1 MKNTKKL
8 ILVILLIV
16 GLFNIIKSQQ
26 IIVNTSF
33 VTDEEINP
41 FTGNEVI
48 YGLNISGSV
57 QLNSD
62 TSIVRIILVDS
73 YENEYLVFESYPL
86 IDTLNSFSFTNKCE
100 ETCLLDATTPQSLKI
115 QIINAQCHISKINMS
130 KIPIDNLKQL
140 QAQLFQTK
148 LLSKISIIN
157 KQLKAKGMIWR
168 AGETFYSHLSYADKK
183 KIFGEK
189 YNLQGFEYYI
199 SGFYEFSPYEK
210 VRTTSTYVKNFDWRN
225 RHRAN
230 NQYMADGV
238 TLNPYYDGDPAGS
251 GWMTPVKCQQG
262 CYFNS
267 INSFECYFDSTSCV
281 NDGGEWR
288 TAGTCWAFTAVGA
301 LEGVINLYYNQ
312 HFDFDLSEQEMV
324 SCCWTTPTLQG
335 SVSNA
340 LSRIKNF
347 GIVNESWYPYIA
359 LKGYCN
365 SVPPNPPERI
375 SINNYAD
382 VTLTEEKIKSNLILY
397 GPLPS
402 QHPFWPHAMVL
413 VGYGIIKEGDYIDY
427 TGGEVIPPNSSYI
440 GQNYWIFKNSVGAWP
455 WEFNRGYIYM
465 LGTPQTTHRIQTPIN
480 SLIYTEQNI
489 QCLDADGDGFYNWGI
504 GPKPLSCPT
513 CPDEEDCDD
522 SDPLL
527 GPYDE
532 NYNCMLNCDYF
543 TYSDIPLEI
552 TSDKTWYDVRYINSD
567 LIVKSGNTL
576 TIREKIGFIKQAK
589 IIIEPGA
596 KLILDGGTLTNACG
610 TMWQGIEVWG
620 NRDLSQYPQ
629 SNQGVVEL
637 KNGATIEN
645 ARCAI
650 TTCQK
655 DAVGNILWA
664 YTGGIIHAKD
674 ANFIN
679 NRKAIEFLSY
689 HNILPNGREIDNS
702 SYFNNCTFETNAQ
715 LSDPGTLP
723 ETFVSLNDVKGVK
736 FLGCTFQNTAP
747 TGVYSTIHRGNGI
760 TSVDANYEVKPSCLN
775 PYIYPCSEYQPN
787 TFQNLYYGI
796 YASNTNPAITLT
808 INGNNFDNNHRSIFL
823 KGINNATITKNNF
836 DIGATIG
843 NINDQTNE
851 REECEA
857 CDVFNRS
864 YSYGVYLKECSGYK
878 VEENNFSTSHD
889 GHAGII
895 VNNSGTKAN
904 EIYNNTFD
912 KLAIGTQAQGVNA
925 AGGVIISKSSNP
937 EHIGINVG
945 QGLQFLCNQYFNISS
960 ADIAVTSGRI
970 AQKQGY
976 CHDNN
981 PALPAGNKF
990 SHNCISTSDIHV
1002 NSDASKFNYNHHSEP
1017 DDYVPQCYSSDKV
1030 TLHNCDI
1037 EYYSQISCPSHL
1049 NSGLTPVV
1057 LKQIINTNNL
1067 EIEEL
1072 ISLID
1077 NGETETLLAQI
1088 HQDEEPERIKNA
1100 LESASPYLSD
1110 RVLLAA
1116 IKEKP
1121 TPLPPDILKEIII
1134 SNSPV
1139 TDTVM
1144 SALNTLKLPD
1154 DIQQQIQEVR
1164 TGTSARAELEQQISY
1179 MESQKD
1185 IAENEL
1191 MRQYLNDTTIN
1202 GIDSIIAYLETQR
1215 DLINKKQLVQAYL
1228 VANQCEKA
1236 KILLEQL
1243 PQENDEDKNFYNF
1256 YNLLSDLCV
1265 SEKTYFELTSA
1276 QEQTVREIA
1285 KSETS
1290 VSVNAQAILSM
1301 VYNEKFPEIIE
1312 ELKFI
1317 VDLRNA
1323 PQQGETLGDNITK
1336 QIQFVKIYP
1345 NPAEN
1350 TITIELSAELDNKN
1364 ISVEIYNYLGQKV
1377 IFYNFAGDLLN
1388 TLDVSDLSNGIY
1400 IFKILVGNKIIAR
1413 EKVVIEK

>member
-655 DAVGNILWA
+655 DAEGNILWD

-689 HNILPNGREIDNS
+689 HNILPNGREIDNFS
-702 SYFNNCTFETNAQ
+702 SFNNCTFETNAQ

-723 ETFVSLNDVKGVK
+723 ETFVSLYDVKGVK

-747 TGVYSTIHRGNGI
+747 TSVYYTKHRGNGI
-760 TSVDANYEVKPSCLN
+760 TSVDASYEVKPLCLN
-775 PYIYPCSEYQPN
+775 PYIYPCTKYQPN

-796 YASNTNPAITLT
+796 DASNTNPAITLT

-836 DIGATIG
+836 DVGASIG
-843 NINDQTNE
+843 NNIRELPNE
-851 REECEA
+851 GEVCELLKP
-857 CDVFNRS
+857 
-864 YSYGVYLKECSGYK
+864 SYGVYLKECSGYK
-878 VEENNFSTSHD
+878 VEENNFSTTHD
-889 GHAGII
+889 GHTGII

-904 EIYNNTFD
+904 EIY
-912 KLAIGTQAQGVNA
+912 
-925 AGGVIISKSSNP
+925 S
-937 EHIGINVG
+937 
-945 QGLQFLCNQYFNISS
+945 
-960 ADIAVTSGRI
+960 
-970 AQKQGY
+970 
-976 CHDNN
+976 
-981 PALPAGNKF
+981 
-990 SHNCISTSDIHV
+990 
-1002 NSDASKFNYNHHSEP
+1002 
-1017 DDYVPQCYSSDKV
+1017 
-1030 TLHNCDI
+1030 
-1037 EYYSQISCPSHL
+1037 
-1049 NSGLTPVV
+1049 
-1057 LKQIINTNNL
+1057 
-1067 EIEEL
+1067 
-1072 ISLID
+1072 
-1077 NGETETLLAQI
+1077 
-1088 HQDEEPERIKNA
+1088 
-1100 LESASPYLSD
+1100 
-1110 RVLLAA
+1110 
-1116 IKEKP
+1116 
-1121 TPLPPDILKEIII
+1121 
-1134 SNSPV
+1134 
-1139 TDTVM
+1139 
-1144 SALNTLKLPD
+1144 
-1154 DIQQQIQEVR
+1154 
-1164 TGTSARAELEQQISY
+1164 
-1179 MESQKD
+1179 
-1185 IAENEL
+1185 
-1191 MRQYLNDTTIN
+1191 
-1202 GIDSIIAYLETQR
+1202 
-1215 DLINKKQLVQAYL
+1215 
-1228 VANQCEKA
+1228 
-1236 KILLEQL
+1236 
-1243 PQENDEDKNFYNF
+1243 
-1256 YNLLSDLCV
+1256 
-1265 SEKTYFELTSA
+1265 
-1276 QEQTVREIA
+1276 
-1285 KSETS
+1285 
-1290 VSVNAQAILSM
+1290 
-1301 VYNEKFPEIIE
+1301 
-1312 ELKFI
+1312 
-1317 VDLRNA
+1317 
-1323 PQQGETLGDNITK
+1323 
-1336 QIQFVKIYP
+1336 
-1345 NPAEN
+1345 
-1350 TITIELSAELDNKN
+1350 
-1364 ISVEIYNYLGQKV
+1364 
-1377 IFYNFAGDLLN
+1377 
-1388 TLDVSDLSNGIY
+1388 
-1400 IFKILVGNKIIAR
+1400 
-1413 EKVVIEK
+1413 

>member
-1 MKNTKKL
+1 
-8 ILVILLIV
+8 
-16 GLFNIIKSQQ
+16 
-26 IIVNTSF
+26 
-33 VTDEEINP
+33 
-41 FTGNEVI
+41 
-48 YGLNISGSV
+48 
-57 QLNSD
+57 
-62 TSIVRIILVDS
+62 
-73 YENEYLVFESYPL
+73 
-86 IDTLNSFSFTNKCE
+86 
-100 ETCLLDATTPQSLKI
+100 
-115 QIINAQCHISKINMS
+115 MS

-576 TIREKIGFIKQAK
+576 TIREK
-589 IIIEPGA
+589 
-596 KLILDGGTLTNACG
+596 
-610 TMWQGIEVWG
+610 
-620 NRDLSQYPQ
+620 
-629 SNQGVVEL
+629 
-637 KNGATIEN
+637 
-645 ARCAI
+645 
-650 TTCQK
+650 
-655 DAVGNILWA
+655 
-664 YTGGIIHAKD
+664 
-674 ANFIN
+674 
-679 NRKAIEFLSY
+679 
-689 HNILPNGREIDNS
+689 
-702 SYFNNCTFETNAQ
+702 
-715 LSDPGTLP
+715 
-723 ETFVSLNDVKGVK
+723 
-736 FLGCTFQNTAP
+736 
-747 TGVYSTIHRGNGI
+747 
-760 TSVDANYEVKPSCLN
+760 
-775 PYIYPCSEYQPN
+775 
-787 TFQNLYYGI
+787 
-796 YASNTNPAITLT
+796 
-808 INGNNFDNNHRSIFL
+808 
-823 KGINNATITKNNF
+823 
-836 DIGATIG
+836 
-843 NINDQTNE
+843 
-851 REECEA
+851 
-857 CDVFNRS
+857 
-864 YSYGVYLKECSGYK
+864 
-878 VEENNFSTSHD
+878 
-889 GHAGII
+889 
-895 VNNSGTKAN
+895 
-904 EIYNNTFD
+904 
-912 KLAIGTQAQGVNA
+912 
-925 AGGVIISKSSNP
+925 
-937 EHIGINVG
+937 
-945 QGLQFLCNQYFNISS
+945 
-960 ADIAVTSGRI
+960 
-970 AQKQGY
+970 
-976 CHDNN
+976 
-981 PALPAGNKF
+981 
-990 SHNCISTSDIHV
+990 
-1002 NSDASKFNYNHHSEP
+1002 
-1017 DDYVPQCYSSDKV
+1017 
-1030 TLHNCDI
+1030 
-1037 EYYSQISCPSHL
+1037 
-1049 NSGLTPVV
+1049 
-1057 LKQIINTNNL
+1057 
-1067 EIEEL
+1067 
-1072 ISLID
+1072 
-1077 NGETETLLAQI
+1077 
-1088 HQDEEPERIKNA
+1088 
-1100 LESASPYLSD
+1100 
-1110 RVLLAA
+1110 
-1116 IKEKP
+1116 
-1121 TPLPPDILKEIII
+1121 
-1134 SNSPV
+1134 
-1139 TDTVM
+1139 
-1144 SALNTLKLPD
+1144 
-1154 DIQQQIQEVR
+1154 
-1164 TGTSARAELEQQISY
+1164 
-1179 MESQKD
+1179 
-1185 IAENEL
+1185 
-1191 MRQYLNDTTIN
+1191 
-1202 GIDSIIAYLETQR
+1202 
-1215 DLINKKQLVQAYL
+1215 
-1228 VANQCEKA
+1228 
-1236 KILLEQL
+1236 
-1243 PQENDEDKNFYNF
+1243 
-1256 YNLLSDLCV
+1256 
-1265 SEKTYFELTSA
+1265 
-1276 QEQTVREIA
+1276 
-1285 KSETS
+1285 
-1290 VSVNAQAILSM
+1290 
-1301 VYNEKFPEIIE
+1301 
-1312 ELKFI
+1312 
-1317 VDLRNA
+1317 
-1323 PQQGETLGDNITK
+1323 
-1336 QIQFVKIYP
+1336 
-1345 NPAEN
+1345 
-1350 TITIELSAELDNKN
+1350 
-1364 ISVEIYNYLGQKV
+1364 
-1377 IFYNFAGDLLN
+1377 
-1388 TLDVSDLSNGIY
+1388 
-1400 IFKILVGNKIIAR
+1400 
-1413 EKVVIEK
+1413 